1 MSPKLHFQVYSLE
14 LLISKSL
21 GNGNPLQYKVSD
33 KLKTYLQ
40 HTGGRSA
47 EREKQWNFARGVPRR
62 CEPAVRQP
70 SASAS
75 ERQPDAT
82 RVLPKHF
89 RVIAASSWFI

>member
-40 HTGGRSA
+40 HTGGALRRK
-47 EREKQWNFARGVPRR
+47 RE
-62 CEPAVRQP
+62 AVELR
-70 SASAS
+70 
-75 ERQPDAT
+75 
-82 RVLPKHF
+82 
-89 RVIAASSWFI
+89 

>member
-47 EREKQWNFARGVPRR
+47 EREKQWNFTQQSRGVLRR
-62 CEPAVRQP
+62 GELAVCQP
-70 SASAS
+70 TAPAS
-75 ERQPDAT
+75 ERQPEAT
-82 RVLPKHF
+82 
-89 RVIAASSWFI
+89 